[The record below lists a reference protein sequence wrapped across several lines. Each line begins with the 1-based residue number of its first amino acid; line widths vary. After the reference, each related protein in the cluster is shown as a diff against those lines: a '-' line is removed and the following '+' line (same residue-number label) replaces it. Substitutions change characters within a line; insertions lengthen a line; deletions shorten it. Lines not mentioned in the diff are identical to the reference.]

1 MLADILGTRFTSKCF
16 FFDIRTGIS
25 SAWPLVKLPTRYLRL
40 WFPVFKAE
48 VDITGRLKSLC
59 FLMVT
64 QILKNHASANIEIF
78 TGLSKLF

>member
-16 FFDIRTGIS
+16 SFDIRTGIS

-64 QILKNHASANIEIF
+64 
-78 TGLSKLF
+78 